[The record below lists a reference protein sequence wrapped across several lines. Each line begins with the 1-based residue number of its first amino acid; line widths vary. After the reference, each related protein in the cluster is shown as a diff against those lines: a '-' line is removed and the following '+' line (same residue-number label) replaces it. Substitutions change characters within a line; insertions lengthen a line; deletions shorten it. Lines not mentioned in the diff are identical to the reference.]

1 MSECGSEISNWW
13 VPDLVASPP
22 YSAAQ
27 IPLVVELLSNCK
39 KAKRE
44 AFCQRKH
51 KKSETQTFLWYIK
64 YQHTLMGRKFGR
76 TPLTPGVESK

>member
-27 IPLVVELLSNCK
+27 IPLVVELLSRAGEN
-39 KAKRE
+39 
-44 AFCQRKH
+44 FQ
-51 KKSETQTFLWYIK
+51 SSMPQTKLN
-64 YQHTLMGRKFGR
+64 L
-76 TPLTPGVESK
+76 L